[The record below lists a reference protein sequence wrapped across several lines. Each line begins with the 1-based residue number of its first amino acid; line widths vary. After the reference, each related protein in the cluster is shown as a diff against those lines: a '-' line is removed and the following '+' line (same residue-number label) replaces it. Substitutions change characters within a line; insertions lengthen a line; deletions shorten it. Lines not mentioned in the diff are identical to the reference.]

1 MKEIAVELVVEIVAF
16 VGLGIIGSFLG
27 LLGYSM
33 EMVGITN
40 LTAGDQVLGLW
51 YLVMGSL
58 ALFVAVYLI
67 GFQELPARFDSI
79 RARFTD

>member
-1 MKEIAVELVVEIVAF
+1 MET
-16 VGLGIIGSFLG
+16 LG
-27 LLGYSM
+27 L
-33 EMVGITN
+33 TN
-40 LTAGDQVLGLW
+40 LTSGDMVLGLW

-79 RARFTD
+79 QAKLTD